1 MFMSNDRFRT
11 KKPELVLPGRSRKTV
26 CLPPVT
32 TTVTT
37 AVRLKAGRV
46 SGNLYLY
53 LRSKLTTRNF
63 HFRTASTTT
72 GMQAITSGG

>member
-26 CLPPVT
+26 CQPPVT

-46 SGNLYLY
+46 SGNLYL
-53 LRSKLTTRNF
+53 RPKLTTRNF
-63 HFRTASTTT
+63 HYRTASTTT
-72 GMQAITSGG
+72 GVQAITSGG